1 MPSKPSSADNSNTFD
16 SLSHSQSHSHSV
28 QPHRPGYD
36 AQGNRLSDV
45 LPPAS
50 PPRFHRQLRR
60 VQSLKLKPSLQS
72 FFPLPPVTEVVPADE
87 GISEERVG
95 SVESSKAHIVS
106 GPQTSAAHRAVHAL
120 DWDFAQPGDRTS
132 ARVEQAASLGAVNH
146 QHHHHQQEQEQNHQH
161 HHHRKTEK
169 EDYPPQDTHPAH
181 RSDVNDMSHSHSS
194 SMPSVFD
201 DRGFDIN
208 QGEEEDMD
216 EHYTDPTTPGGDPT
230 SYDLK
235 PPPPSQPLSN
245 IELLADRL
253 FSVDH
258 LKLII
263 KDHTLHTR
271 FASFLSKYRP
281 HASQALQRYLEAQK
295 AVAAV
300 EYANAIAEHLVPG
313 AVAALLED
321 GFEDSSRMAVDE
333 LINDALPGFITHR
346 LVQIVTDTLVK
357 EITGQ
362 NTPIM
367 RELVAGLAEV
377 YCLSDPSLPDN
388 PIVYASEG
396 MARVRR
402 MQKNVANR

>member
-1 MPSKPSSADNSNTFD
+1 
-16 SLSHSQSHSHSV
+16 
-28 QPHRPGYD
+28 
-36 AQGNRLSDV
+36 
-45 LPPAS
+45 
-50 PPRFHRQLRR
+50 
-60 VQSLKLKPSLQS
+60 
-72 FFPLPPVTEVVPADE
+72 VPN
-87 GISEERVG
+87 
-95 SVESSKAHIVS
+95 
-106 GPQTSAAHRAVHAL
+106 TSAAHRAVHAL
-120 DWDFAQPGDRTS
+120 DWDFAQPVDQTS
-132 ARVEQAASLGAVNH
+132 PRVERSTSPGALNH
-146 QHHHHQQEQEQNHQH
+146 RHHHQEQEHR
-161 HHHRKTEK
+161 HHHRDQ
-169 EDYPPQDTHPAH
+169 EDYSILEEQDTHPAH
-181 RSDVNDMSHSHSS
+181 RSEVNDMSHSHSS

-216 EHYTDPTTPGGDPT
+216 EHYTDPTTPGDPT

-235 PPPPSQPLSN
+235 PPPPTQPLSN
-245 IELLADRL
+245 IELLAERL

-263 KDHTLHTR
+263 KDHTLHSR

-300 EYANAIAEHLVPG
+300 EYANAIAEHLAPG

-321 GFEDSSRMAVDE
+321 NFEESSRMAVDE

-396 MARVRR
+396 MTRSRKLRR
-402 MQKNVANR
+402 AMANE

>member
-1 MPSKPSSADNSNTFD
+1 MPSKSSSIDLD
-16 SLSHSQSHSHSV
+16 SHSQSHTHTHTV

-36 AQGNRLSDV
+36 AQGNRLSD
-45 LPPAS
+45 LLLPAS
-50 PPRFHRQLRR
+50 PPPSHRQLRR
-60 VQSLKLKPSLQS
+60 VQSLKLKSSLTS
-72 FFPLPPVTEVVPADE
+72 FFPLPPVTEAEPVRTE
-87 GISEERVG
+87 EETSEECLG
-95 SVESSKAHIVS
+95 SVKSSKAHIVS
-106 GPQTSAAHRAVHAL
+106 VPQTSAAHRAVHAL
-120 DWDFAQPGDRTS
+120 DFDFAQPVEHSSPRVKQS
-132 ARVEQAASLGAVNH
+132 ASPGALGH
-146 QHHHHQQEQEQNHQH
+146 RHHHQDHHQEQNHHPRNQ
-161 HHHRKTEK
+161 
-169 EDYPPQDTHPAH
+169 EDYLIPEEQDIYPANRIEVH
-181 RSDVNDMSHSHSS
+181 NMSHSHSS

-216 EHYTDPTTPGGDPT
+216 EHYTDPTTPGDPT

-235 PPPPSQPLSN
+235 APPPSQPLSN
-245 IELLADRL
+245 IELLAERL

-300 EYANAIAEHLVPG
+300 EYANAIAEKLSPG
-313 AVAALLED
+313 AIAALLED
-321 GFEDSSRMAVDE
+321 GFEESSRTAVDE

-367 RELVAGLAEV
+367 RELVAGL
-377 YCLSDPSLPDN
+377 SL
-388 PIVYASEG
+388 IHI
-396 MARVRR
+396 
-402 MQKNVANR
+402 

>member
-1 MPSKPSSADNSNTFD
+1 LSILHLESNN
-16 SLSHSQSHSHSV
+16 L
-28 QPHRPGYD
+28 PHLAPWF
-36 AQGNRLSDV
+36 N
-45 LPPAS
+45 
-50 PPRFHRQLRR
+50 
-60 VQSLKLKPSLQS
+60 
-72 FFPLPPVTEVVPADE
+72 VTIITNENN
-87 GISEERVG
+87 
-95 SVESSKAHIVS
+95 IVIIIIA
-106 GPQTSAAHRAVHAL
+106 T
-120 DWDFAQPGDRTS
+120 
-132 ARVEQAASLGAVNH
+132 
-146 QHHHHQQEQEQNHQH
+146 
-161 HHHRKTEK
+161 RKT
-169 EDYPPQDTHPAH
+169 AH
-181 RSDVNDMSHSHSS
+181 YLRNKIHTRLEVNDMSHSHSS

-201 DRGFDIN
+201 DRGFDID
-208 QGEEEDMD
+208 QGEEEDID
-216 EHYTDPTTPGGDPT
+216 EHYTDPTTPGDPT

-235 PPPPSQPLSN
+235 APLPSQPLSN

-271 FASFLSKYRP
+271 FASFLRKYRP

-300 EYANAIAEHLVPG
+300 EYANAIAEKLVPG
-313 AVAALLED
+313 AIAALLED
-321 GFEDSSRMAVDE
+321 GFEESSRMAVDE
-333 LINDALPGFITHR
+333 LINDALPGFITHS

-377 YCLSDPSLPDN
+377 YCLSDPSLPDD

-396 MARVRR
+396 MAGLRRIYSDVANHNTRVF
-402 MQKNVANR
+402 QNVAIWQGLFDRSELSLLTRTTNIRC